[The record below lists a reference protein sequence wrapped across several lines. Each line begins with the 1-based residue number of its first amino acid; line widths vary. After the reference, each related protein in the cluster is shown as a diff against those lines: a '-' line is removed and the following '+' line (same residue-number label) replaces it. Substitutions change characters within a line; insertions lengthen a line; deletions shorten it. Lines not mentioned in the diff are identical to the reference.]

1 MLWLV
6 AVNSEGTTIVDFVAK
21 GSTPDQWKMVLV
33 EEGPW
38 IVPVSEQL
46 RRVQER
52 LYGCIDAAL
61 DGQLAEKFPESKGKQ
76 IIIQL
81 DCYNLPQNEVTSF
94 FDAFSKRVFSVPDY
108 QKALKN
114 NPYVKSI
121 SFEINFESIN

>member
-1 MLWLV
+1 M
-6 AVNSEGTTIVDFVAK
+6 NTERTTIVDFVAK
-21 GSTPDQWKMVLV
+21 GSTPDEWKMVLV

-38 IVPVSEQL
+38 HGPIEGQL

-61 DGQLAEKFPESKGKQ
+61 DGQLAEKFPESKGSQ

-81 DCYNLPQNEVTSF
+81 DCYNLPKKEVTSF
-94 FDAFSKRVFSVPDY
+94 FDTFSKGVLSIPDY
-108 QKALKN
+108 QKALNN
-114 NPYVKSI
+114 NPYVKRV